1 MNAGEWTLPQQFD
14 EYRLVRVLGSGSM
27 GVVFLGH
34 DTILDRPVAI
44 KFINARDANPRTRER
59 FVIEARAAAR
69 IAHPNVMAIHRIG
82 ELEGR
87 LYIISEY
94 VRGEPLS
101 EIRGALP
108 WQEAL
113 TIAVGLARGLAA
125 AHRQGVLHRDIKLAN
140 VMRNE
145 LGEVKLLDF
154 GLAKLV
160 PQGTGK
166 LRPDAKTPLPAVID
180 IYGRIGDTQEYGS
193 PRVDVVAQLDST
205 MTGRV
210 TGSPADE
217 ESSEVIVGTPYYMAP
232 ELWRAESATRS
243 SDIYAL
249 GALLYILCA
258 GHPPLEASS
267 TLELARLSQE
277 SAPRALQDVAP
288 GVDGRFAK
296 LIDRCLARSPAA
308 RFASADELC
317 TALELL
323 LTTGPIAEVIHG
335 NPYRGLQA
343 FEARHRAVFFG
354 RVAEI
359 RAVVDRLRVQS
370 FVLVAGDSGV
380 GKSSLCRAGVLPQ
393 ASEPPGVG
401 GRTWSSVAMIP
412 GRRPLQTLVSALA
425 SHFTLKEEALRTL
438 LMGEPEGLVRLLA
451 RRQGKDRGFILFID
465 QLEELVTLSEAPQVE
480 PFGRFLTAFASG
492 VPSLRLLASVRG
504 DFLTRAAALPLLG
517 PFINPAVYLL
527 TPLTREGMREAI
539 VGPAAL
545 QGVHFESEGLVDE
558 VIQAGVEGSLPLLQF
573 ALAELWEARE
583 AGSKIITADDLEK
596 IGRVTGALARHADN
610 VVAGLPPSQ
619 RIAVRRLLM
628 RLVTI
633 EDTRASLPLE
643 DLVSGDPAS
652 EAALEALVRGRL
664 VVARE
669 AQDGTVHEIAHE
681 ALIRNWGTLQRWI
694 NEERESRE
702 VRHRLE
708 QAAVEWQ
715 RLGHGRIGLWT
726 AEQLMEADRLEAA
739 SLRAREREFLAAS
752 AAEQRRRLWLR
763 RAMVATLPLVAGLAF
778 TGVKVQEARA
788 LASRVDD
795 QLARARQAFAD
806 AHAHDLAA
814 ETSRV
819 EALRKFDARDVPG
832 GEEEWA
838 HTQQRFDE
846 ADRTYKEA
854 IMASEVALG
863 FDPAHAEA
871 RRLVADALY
880 ERALLAEERH
890 EPELAE
896 ELIARLKLYDD
907 GSRQARWSAPASLSV
922 AITPDD
928 ASVKLSRYERDDA
941 HRWVLVDP
949 HELGSAPV
957 APLELAAGSYLLEI
971 AIADREPIFYPVL
984 LRRAEERRLL
994 LDIPQA
1000 SSIPAGFAFVA
1011 AGASQFGSADEDTI
1025 RRKFFFAAPQHEV
1038 VTGSYVIARRE
1049 TSYRQWIA
1057 FLDDLPAA
1065 ERARRTP
1072 GVEADKFHV
1081 GVRLEPIDNGW
1092 RLVMK
1097 AGEATYVARAGET
1110 LKYAGRE
1117 ALAEQDWLD
1126 MPVSA
1131 ISWDDAQAY
1140 LAWLDR
1146 TGRVRGARLCSEW
1159 EWERAARGADGRNF
1173 PHADTITRG
1182 EANYD
1187 ETYARVA
1194 EHGGPDVGGAH
1205 PGSRSPFGVDDL
1217 VGNVWEW
1224 TTSSLAD
1231 DEGIIRGGA
1240 YYYDEV
1246 TCRSVNR
1253 YPWSKDTR
1261 DSTLGLR
1268 VCASIATDAIAVAGP
1283 KPTRG
1288 S

>member
-1 MNAGEWTLPQQFD
+1 MKGAVDAQSMSAGGEWTLPQQFD

-44 KFINARDANPRTRER
+44 KFINAREANPRTRER
-59 FVIEARAAAR
+59 FVTEARAAAR
-69 IAHPNVMAIHRIG
+69 IAHPNVMSIHRIG

-94 VRGEPLS
+94 VRGQPLS
-101 EIRGALP
+101 EIKGALP

-140 VMRNE
+140 VIRNE
-145 LGEVKLLDF
+145 FGEIKLLDF

-160 PQGTGK
+160 PQGGPR
-166 LRPDAKTPLPAVID
+166 LPDLKTPLPAIVD
-180 IYGRIGDTQEYGS
+180 LDGHLGDTAQFGS
-193 PRVDVVAQLDST
+193 PRVDLVASLDDRL
-205 MTGRV
+205 TGA
-210 TGSPADE
+210 ADVE
-217 ESSEVIVGTPYYMAP
+217 DSSEVLVGTPYYMAP
-232 ELWRAESATRS
+232 ELWRAEPATRS

-258 GHPPLEASS
+258 GHPPIEASS

-277 SAPRALQDVAP
+277 TVPRPLQEVAP
-288 GVDGRFAK
+288 GVDARFAA
-296 LIDRCLARSPAA
+296 LIDRCLQRAPTA

-317 TALELL
+317 TAFELL

-354 RVAEI
+354 RVQEI

-401 GRTWSSVAMIP
+401 GRTWSSLAMIP

-451 RRQGKDRGFILFID
+451 RRQGKDRGFVLFID

-480 PFGRFLTAFASG
+480 PFGRFLTAFAAG
-492 VPSLRLLASVRG
+492 IPSLRLLASVRG
-504 DFLTRAAALPLLG
+504 DFLTRAAALPQLG

-558 VIQAGVEGSLPLLQF
+558 LIQAGVEGSLPLLQF

-583 AGSKIITADDLEK
+583 AGSKIITAADLER

-643 DLVSGDPAS
+643 DLVSADPAS

-681 ALIRNWGTLQRWI
+681 ALIRNWSTLQRWI

-702 VRHRLE
+702 IRHRLE

-715 RLGHGRIGLWT
+715 RLGQGRIGLWT
-726 AEQLMEADRLEAA
+726 AEQLGEADKLEAA

-752 AAEQRRRLWLR
+752 ATELRRRRWLR
-763 RAMVATLPLVAGLAF
+763 RAAVATLPLVAGLAF
-778 TGVKVQEARA
+778 AGVKVQEARA
-788 LASRVDD
+788 LAGKVDD
-795 QLARARQAFAD
+795 QLARARKAFAA
-806 AHAHDLAA
+806 AHAHDQAA

-838 HTQQRFDE
+838 RTLHRFDE

-854 IMASEVALG
+854 ITASEVALG
-863 FDPAHAEA
+863 FDPLHAEA
-871 RRLVADALY
+871 KQLIADALY
-880 ERALLAEERH
+880 ERAVLAEERYR
-890 EPELAE
+890 PELAE
-896 ELIARLKLYDD
+896 ELIARVKLYDD

-922 AITPDD
+922 AVAPDA
-928 ASVKLSRYERDDA
+928 ASVKIARYERDDA
-941 HRWVLVDP
+941 HRYVLVDP
-949 HELGSAPV
+949 RELGPAPV
-957 APLELAAGSYLLEI
+957 APLELAPGSYLLEI
-971 AIADREPIFYPVL
+971 AVDGREPIFYPVL
-984 LRRAEERRLL
+984 LKRAEQRRLA
-994 LDIPQA
+994 LDLPPA
-1000 SSIPAGFAFVA
+1000 AAIPAGFAFVA
-1011 AGASQFGSADEDTI
+1011 AGASLFGSADEDTI

-1038 VTGSYVIARRE
+1038 VTGSYAIARRE
-1049 TSYRQWIA
+1049 TTYRDWIA

-1065 ERARRTP
+1065 ERALRTP

-1081 GVRLEPIDNGW
+1081 GVRLEPLEPGW

-1097 AGEATYVARAGET
+1097 AGEATYTARAGEP

-1131 ISWDDAQAY
+1131 ISWDDAHAY

-1146 TGRVRGARLCSEW
+1146 TGRVPGARLCTEW
-1159 EWERAARGADGRNF
+1159 EWERAARGADARNF
-1173 PHADTITRG
+1173 PHADTITRTD
-1182 EANYD
+1182 ANFD

-1205 PGSRSPFGVDDL
+1205 PASRSPFGVDDL

-1224 TTSSLAD
+1224 TTSSLAAN
-1231 DEGIIRGGA
+1231 EGIIRGGA

-1253 YPWSKDTR
+1253 YPWSPDTR

-1268 VCASIATDAIAVAGP
+1268 VCASVP
-1283 KPTRG
+1283 PTRPTGG